1 VSEFALIDTQRQ
13 ALQTMLDRTRAHA
26 DRLTDT
32 AALYQSLGGAT
43 LPGAEPPAASDQ
55 TAAPPAR

>member
-1 VSEFALIDTQRQ
+1 VSEFSLIDTQRQ

-43 LPGAEPPAASDQ
+43 LPSEADRMDGPDQ
-55 TAAPPAR
+55 RN